1 MVFEKGNFRMET
13 PSKYLQKI
21 VNKII
26 YNEDEFKIYWGDNR
40 YVMGF
45 NSPTMANLNKF
56 FSIKTVYDTIVDIDR
71 KIKYSFNKILNMN
84 LPETLKGYNPF
95 SKQADNEYWAMYY
108 VENIIFRT
116 STLWDLLA
124 QLYNIH
130 FDLKYDIDK
139 VYYRTLFN
147 NCAQGKNA
155 IPQARRIDAY
165 FREADNMDTTPWG
178 GNHAY
183 VTELRNKM
191 THRNAPSISAINQY
205 ATELRP
211 PAMYVLIRVIEDYAQ
226 VSHYINELLSQI
238 DFEKLL
244 SEIMP

>member
-1 MVFEKGNFRMET
+1 MRM
-13 PSKYLQKI
+13 SL
-21 VNKII
+21 
-26 YNEDEFKIYWGDNR
+26 KIYWGDDR

-45 NSPTMANLNKF
+45 HSPTITNLNKY
-56 FSIKTVYDTIVDIDR
+56 FSVKTVYDTIVDIDR

-84 LPETLKGYNPF
+84 LPETLEGYNPF
-95 SKQADNEYWAMYY
+95 SKQTDNEHWAMYY
-108 VENIIFRT
+108 VENKIFRT

-130 FDLKYDIDK
+130 FDLKNDIDK

-155 IPQARRIDAY
+155 IPQAKRIDAY
-165 FREADNMDTTPWG
+165 FKEADNMDTTPWG

-183 VTELRNKM
+183 VTEFRNKM
-191 THRNAPSISAINQY
+191 THRNAPSISAVNQY
-205 ATELRP
+205 AIELRP

-226 VSHYINELLSQI
+226 VSHYIKELLSQI

-244 SEIMP
+244 SDIML

>member
-1 MVFEKGNFRMET
+1 M
-13 PSKYLQKI
+13 
-21 VNKII
+21 
-26 YNEDEFKIYWGDNR
+26 
-40 YVMGF
+40 
-45 NSPTMANLNKF
+45 
-56 FSIKTVYDTIVDIDR
+56 
-71 KIKYSFNKILNMN
+71 
-84 LPETLKGYNPF
+84 
-95 SKQADNEYWAMYY
+95 
-108 VENIIFRT
+108 
-116 STLWDLLA
+116 WDLLA

-165 FREADNMDTTPWG
+165 FREADNMDTTPCG

-183 VTELRNKM
+183 VTEFRNKM

-205 ATELRP
+205 AIELRP

-226 VSHYINELLSQI
+226 VSHYINEFLSQI